1 MSNIYDKD
9 TVQERMGTPSEPA
22 KGDFKMPGPG
32 QGPKHQSLPMGPRRG
47 GPGGPHGGMPAEKPK
62 NIKDTI
68 FKLFKYISKCR
79 FQLIGLVVIMLIT
92 TSLSLAGPAL
102 QGSAINTIGDIVQKK
117 EGAFDTLV
125 KTLMLMAGVYIC
137 SSLFTW
143 LQGLLSAKVSQTTV
157 YTLRRDLFKKISYLP
172 IKYTDTHAH
181 GDLMSR
187 MTNDVDNI
195 STTVSQSITSLISSV
210 LTLFGS
216 LFMIIWFSRKCLIMA
231 VVTVCTIP
239 LTVFATA
246 LLTKHMSKYFVR
258 RQRLLGELNGQVEE
272 MVTGYKTVMAY
283 SREDIECE
291 KFAKI
296 SGKLSKVGIKA
307 AVWSGLMGPV
317 NNFINNLNYLLVVAC
332 GALFVSMGALLPG
345 SIQSIM
351 QYAKQF
357 SMPLSQLANEYTN
370 ILTAVAGAERVFEV
384 LESPDEVDEG
394 TDHLDMDSVKGDI
407 EFKNIDFSYVPEKQV
422 LFDFNLSVK
431 AGQKIAIV
439 GATGSGKT
447 TVVNLLTRFY
457 DQDSGSI
464 LLDGIDIRDI
474 PKEELRSYIAIV
486 LQDTVLFSDTIDAN
500 IRYGNSEATDE
511 EVKAAAKT
519 ANAHSF
525 IRHLPDGYNT
535 VLSESGSNLS
545 QGQRQLLSIARAV
558 LADPKILILDE
569 ATSSV
574 DTRTEMHIQSAMFA
588 LMKGRTS
595 LIIAHRLSTIIDADV
610 IVVMRDGR
618 VVESGSHAELLEK
631 GGEYSNLYKNQFAG
645 FAT

>member
-1 MSNIYDKD
+1 MDKKQ
-9 TVQERMGTPSEPA
+9 TPESVQERMGVPVNHEQ
-22 KGDFKMPGPG
+22 G
-32 QGPKHQSLPMGPRRG
+32 QRQPMTEQNKAQSLPMGPRRG
-47 GPGGPHGGMPAEKPK
+47 GPRGGMPAEKPK
-62 NIKDTI
+62 NIKSTI
-68 FKLFKYISKCR
+68 GKLFRYIGRSR
-79 FQLIGLVVIMLIT
+79 FQLIALVVIMLIT
-92 TSLSLAGPAL
+92 TTLTLAGPAL
-102 QGSAINTIGDIVQKK
+102 QGTAINTIGRIVNG
-117 EGAFDTLV
+117 EDGAFDDLV
-125 KTLMLMAGVYIC
+125 KILMILAATYIM

-143 LQGLLSAKVSQTTV
+143 LQGFISAKVSQTTV
-157 YTLRRDLFKKISYLP
+157 YNLRRDLFKKITYLP
-172 IKYTDTHAH
+172 IKYTDTHPH
-181 GDLMSR
+181 GDIMSR

-195 STTVSQSITSLISSV
+195 SMSISQSITSLISSV

-216 LFMIIWFSRKCLIMA
+216 LFMIIWISRKCLVMA

-239 LTVFATA
+239 LTVFATM

-258 RQRLLGELNGQVEE
+258 RQRLLGEINGQVEE
-272 MVTGYKTVMAY
+272 TVTGYKTIMAY
-283 SREDIECE
+283 GRQNIESE
-291 KFAKI
+291 RFA
-296 SGKLSKVGIKA
+296 SVSDELHKVGVKA
-307 AVWSGLMGPV
+307 CVWSGLMGPV

-332 GALFVSMGALLPG
+332 GALFVSTGALLPG
-345 SIQSIM
+345 SIQSVV

-370 ILTAVAGAERVFEV
+370 ILTAVAGAERVFEI
-384 LESPDEVDEG
+384 LESPDEIDEG
-394 TDHLDMDSVKGDI
+394 TKHLSANEVCGNI

-422 LFDFNLSVK
+422 LCGFDLSVK
-431 AGQKIAIV
+431 SGQKIAIV

-457 DQDSGSI
+457 DQNSGTI
-464 LLDGIDIRDI
+464 ILDGIDIRDI

-500 IRYGNSEATDE
+500 IRYGNNIATEEAVIE
-511 EVKAAAKT
+511 AAKT

-525 IRHLPDGYNT
+525 IRHLPEGYNT

-574 DTRTEMHIQSAMFA
+574 DTRTEMKIQSAMFA
-588 LMKGRTS
+588 LMEGRTS

-610 IVVMRDGR
+610 IVVVRDGR

-631 GGEYSNLYKNQFAG
+631 GGEYSALYKNQFAG
-645 FAT
+645 IST